1 MTDILRRLS
10 QTQNT
15 ILCGRILIFL
25 SNFFPFSERSGLNVI
40 SEFNSDNVT
49 LYKDDESE
57 ELDDKMEVEE
67 EAEVRLFEGMNI
79 QIPGLDKVIAQCQE
93 QKKNNLKLDYNMYIK
108 FWSLQDYLR
117 NPVQCYNKVNW
128 KTFALVRF

>member
-1 MTDILRRLS
+1 
-10 QTQNT
+10 
-15 ILCGRILIFL
+15 L